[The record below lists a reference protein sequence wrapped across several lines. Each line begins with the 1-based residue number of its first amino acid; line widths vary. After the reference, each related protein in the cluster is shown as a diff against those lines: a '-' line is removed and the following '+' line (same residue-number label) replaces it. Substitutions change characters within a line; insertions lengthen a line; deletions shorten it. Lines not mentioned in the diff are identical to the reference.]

1 LQGSNQLN
9 TDLIEGKVANYD
21 NIKPRYL
28 ENAQS
33 KEAEPQGVY

>member
-1 LQGSNQLN
+1 M
-9 TDLIEGKVANYD
+9 EGKVANYD

-33 KEAEPQGVY
+33 KDTEPQGVYQMIPNVQSQ